1 MRRGKRAAAA
11 VDTLIGKGATIH
23 GNVEFEG
30 GLHVDGFIKGNI
42 NGDND
47 AATLLS
53 VSDKGCVEG
62 TVTVAQV
69 MLNGTV
75 RGDVRASE
83 RIELGENARVTGNVY
98 YNLIQMAIGAEIN
111 GKLIHAPAGGPAL
124 LEKPAAERALESQVE
139 KLSFGRET

>member
-1 MRRGKRAAAA
+1 MRRGKRPPPA
-11 VDTLIGKGATIH
+11 VDTLIGKGATIR
-23 GNVEFEG
+23 GDVEFEG
-30 GLHVDGFIKGNI
+30 GLHVDGLIKGNI
-42 NGDND
+42 SARDA

-62 TVTVAQV
+62 TVTVAHV
-69 MLNGTV
+69 ILNGTV

-124 LEKPAAERALESQVE
+124 LEKPAAERVIEGKVE